1 VRGLE
6 TKEEKGK
13 CLKKAGM
20 IGFLG
25 QVILR
30 THREIAFQ
38 ETVRSKLHP
47 RRYTTISDALIAKTS
62 PIFPNRFALPS
73 TKTYPQRSN
82 APPAPELQ
90 PADALSSTQ
99 NDAQPETP
107 PPTPPPTPDPPAK
120 IPDLSHFY
128 PNDPTLDPRFNG
140 YHRFPSFPPSARTSL
155 PRQAQDIPAC
165 TADFVTARP
174 RIGHT
179 RHDSRGPSHAN

>member
-1 VRGLE
+1 VRGLK

-25 QVILR
+25 QVMLR

-47 RRYTTISDALIAKTS
+47 RRYTTISHALIAKSS

-73 TKTYPQRSN
+73 TKTYPRCS
-82 APPAPELQ
+82 
-90 PADALSSTQ
+90 
-99 NDAQPETP
+99 
-107 PPTPPPTPDPPAK
+107 
-120 IPDLSHFY
+120 I
-128 PNDPTLDPRFNG
+128 RFNA
-140 YHRFPSFPPSARTSL
+140 YHRFPSFPPSERTSL

-165 TADFVTARP
+165 TADFVAARS
-174 RIGHT
+174 RIGRT
-179 RHDSRGPSHAN
+179 RHDSRGPSRAN